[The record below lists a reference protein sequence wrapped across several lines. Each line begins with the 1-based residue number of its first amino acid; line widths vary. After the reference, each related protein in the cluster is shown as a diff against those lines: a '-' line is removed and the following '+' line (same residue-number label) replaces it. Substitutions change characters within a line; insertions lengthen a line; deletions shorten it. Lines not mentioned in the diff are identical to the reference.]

1 MFTEFP
7 NTKFISE
14 TPNRCKNAKES
25 IDGVTP
31 GICEAVKMVLVSDQ
45 STRIEGTKA
54 EGIIIK
60 YGSGLRIGCKQ
71 DLEATVKQKSFSFV
85 CPNPSPDPVRGFQDV
100 KRNPTLLEPKSAT
113 QACQPTSDDQ
123 NVCIGAHT
131 HSPLF
136 TKSTY

>member
-45 STRIEGTKA
+45 STRIKGTKA
-54 EGIIIK
+54 KGIIIK
-60 YGSGLRIGCKQ
+60 YPSGFRIGREQ
-71 DLEATVKQKSFSFV
+71 DLEATVKQKSFSLV
-85 CPNPSPDPVRGFQDV
+85 CSNPPPDTIRSF
-100 KRNPTLLEPKSAT
+100 
-113 QACQPTSDDQ
+113 
-123 NVCIGAHT
+123 
-131 HSPLF
+131 
-136 TKSTY
+136 